1 MFLNVLIHLTK
12 LFYCYNINIIV
23 IIYLAG
29 AEVRTQFSME
39 EEDDLLQ
46 FAIQQ
51 SLLEVGSE
59 RDEVEIFKI
68 FIFLYF
74 IKKFFLNK
82 NKFLIKNKFL

>member
-1 MFLNVLIHLTK
+1 MTK

-74 IKKFFLNK
+74 INF
-82 NKFLIKNKFL
+82 FLIKINS

>member
-1 MFLNVLIHLTK
+1 
-12 LFYCYNINIIV
+12 
-23 IIYLAG
+23 
-29 AEVRTQFSME
+29 ME

>member
-1 MFLNVLIHLTK
+1 MIK
-12 LFYCYNINIIV
+12 LFYHHNNNIIV

-74 IKKFFLNK
+74 IKKYFFNK
-82 NKFLIKNKFL
+82 NKFL